1 MNKTIKKL
9 IEQSGTDVSGKWMRL
24 DQVEELS
31 QLVIKEC
38 IGIIENLSPGYKDY
52 RDQIEDAFRRD
63 CVEEIKEHFK
73 ISPSETTLREMV
85 YSEEYDS
92 YYNEITNEW
101 IEDMCSDPECL
112 YCKDRPERPEKPLN
126 EPV

>member
-24 DQVEELS
+24 DQVEKYTEL
-31 QLVIKEC
+31 LIEEC
-38 IGIIENLSPGYKDY
+38 RVALRPML
-52 RDQIEDAFRRD
+52 RDMISRGKAHDL
-63 CVEEIKEHFK
+63 IKEHF
-73 ISPSETTLREMV
+73 SPGETTLREMV